1 LFCRS
6 QQRRAEEPRRP
17 AGAAQEADADNVVRA
32 HPLAGRLA
40 DAPTATGAGLFS
52 AEEEAFLAN
61 AIDWLRARPDPDILL
76 DALTRA
82 VLPQE
87 TAEDAEDMAGAARA
101 RDDGDG
107 EVHGSSDE
115 TPPSQ

>member
-1 LFCRS
+1 
-6 QQRRAEEPRRP
+6 
-17 AGAAQEADADNVVRA
+17 
-32 HPLAGRLA
+32 
-40 DAPTATGAGLFS
+40 
-52 AEEEAFLAN
+52 
-61 AIDWLRARPDPDILL
+61 
-76 DALTRA
+76 